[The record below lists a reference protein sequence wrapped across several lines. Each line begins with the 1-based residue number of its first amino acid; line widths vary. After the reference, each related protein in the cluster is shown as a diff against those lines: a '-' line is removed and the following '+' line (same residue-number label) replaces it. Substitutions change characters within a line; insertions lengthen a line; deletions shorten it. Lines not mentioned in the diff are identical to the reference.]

1 MALGAQV
8 TRIDDPG
15 KHPPLRSQAAP
26 QSSTRNVALLGFGT
40 VGRAVADILC
50 REPRLRLTHVFNRDV
65 ERKRVTWVPDC
76 VQWTDNFHEVLKSD
90 ADVVIELM
98 GGLDPA
104 HQCIRQAL
112 QSGKSVVTAN
122 KHVMAQ
128 YGHELLELARQH
140 GQQLEYGA
148 SVGGAVPV
156 LAALR
161 YGLAGDRIVRA
172 CGILNGTC
180 NFILSK
186 MEANGTTLATALA
199 EAQRLGYAE
208 SDPSDDVNGV
218 DAACKVAIVAR
229 MALQAGLNAFEIP
242 KQSIT
247 GIQPEDFHY
256 ARQLGCTIRQIS
268 LAEVHREKLR
278 AAVGPALISLKSPLA
293 ACVENQNAVV
303 ITGENSGDTL
313 LAGRGAGAH
322 PTAVAVVSD
331 LLAIAHTEPPSPNG
345 RSVRSY
351 APEQLSCQHYVRVS
365 ASKAYLIRSVLDDHG
380 LRVEKWLNCLHQD
393 SAAFL
398 LQRCNGAAVQ
408 NAIAH
413 KTGELAGALCLP
425 VLNVA

>member
-1 MALGAQV
+1 
-8 TRIDDPG
+8 
-15 KHPPLRSQAAP
+15 
-26 QSSTRNVALLGFGT
+26 
-40 VGRAVADILC
+40 
-50 REPRLRLTHVFNRDV
+50 
-65 ERKRVTWVPDC
+65 
-76 VQWTDNFHEVLKSD
+76 
-90 ADVVIELM
+90 
-98 GGLDPA
+98 
-104 HQCIRQAL
+104 
-112 QSGKSVVTAN
+112 
-122 KHVMAQ
+122 
-128 YGHELLELARQH
+128 
-140 GQQLEYGA
+140 
-148 SVGGAVPV
+148 V

-322 PTAVAVVSD
+322 PTAVAIVSD
-331 LLAIAHTEPPSPNG
+331 LLAIVTGGYSSPAASRVRKYPPAELNCA
-345 RSVRSY
+345 RY
-351 APEQLSCQHYVRVS
+351 
-365 ASKAYLIRSVLDDHG
+365 
-380 LRVEKWLNCLHQD
+380 LRVRHNGIDFSGILTNLLHAHGGRIQKWLDKPSRGNHL
-393 SAAFL
+393 AAFTVDA
-398 LQRCNGAAVQ
+398 CSTAAIGQVVMAMESLEGISQ
-408 NAIAH
+408 
-413 KTGELAGALCLP
+413 KPFCLP
-425 VLNVA
+425 ILA